1 MWLDKKRVYRHP
13 YLFPFESGTAVDIN
27 LGQLKGPGMMVSN

>member
-1 MWLDKKRVYRHP
+1 MRLDKKSIQASIS
-13 YLFPFESGTAVDIN
+13 FSFESGTAVDIN